1 MSRENPQKFF
11 DAALR
16 CRYSPDVSAIGRR
29 RAKPSLG
36 PLALRGLGILIAT
49 LGIGVFLWV
58 SLRRI
63 RYPLDLEWME
73 SGMMCHAL
81 RLLKGQGIY
90 VPPSVDFIPHLYTPL
105 YPALVAL
112 IGKLSG
118 DVTYLAA
125 RLLSLGSFLCAL
137 TIGVLWIRREG
148 GSLVCGLLAM
158 AIPAVTFAETG
169 GFFDLARADS
179 LQLGLTV
186 LGAYLASISEGR
198 TRVTVAAGLAL
209 VAGFFAKQTAAP
221 LGVGIGLAL
230 LLWDRRQA
238 VVLGLV
244 GVLGFV
250 IVSGLVNR
258 ASDGW
263 FWTYIF
269 RLHQSH
275 PFFAH
280 RAYVETP
287 KTLIAIVGPSLLLCL
302 WAAIGQWKGRLGERS
317 GRGLWFALWLGLC
330 GMATSCLGFG
340 TQWAHTN
347 AYIPGVFF
355 LSLAIGVC
363 AGRLW
368 SRPGRSVQESGAKLL
383 RELIVLFLLSLSVL
397 LPLGRLRVAEH
408 IPHRGH
414 FSAAASLLDRL
425 RAMPGEVLMPFHP
438 FYPHLVGKRTYLHRM
453 GVWDVRG
460 TVAGPVKDL
469 FAALREKR
477 FSHIVM
483 DDKVEATWA
492 DWPDVLLY
500 YRVSERFDGPKV
512 VEGAKTVPSLVL
524 TPMDELSP

>member
-1 MSRENPQKFF
+1 M
-11 DAALR
+11 
-16 CRYSPDVSAIGRR
+16 
-29 RAKPSLG
+29 LG
-36 PLALRGLGILIAT
+36 FVIAT

-73 SGMMCHAL
+73 SGMLCHAL
-81 RLLKGQGIY
+81 RIFQGQGIY

-105 YPALVAL
+105 YPTLVAL
-112 IGKLSG
+112 VGKLSG
-118 DVTYLAA
+118 DVTYFAA
-125 RLLSLGSFLCAL
+125 RLVSLASFLGAL
-137 TIGVLWIRREG
+137 AVGVLWIRRES
-148 GSLVCGLLAM
+148 GSLLCGLLAM

-179 LQLGLTV
+179 LQLFLTV
-186 LGAYLASISEGR
+186 LGAYLAFSSAGR
-198 TRVTVAAGLAL
+198 THVTVLAGLAL

-221 LGVGIGLAL
+221 LCVGIGLGML
-230 LLWDRRQA
+230 LVDRRQA

-244 GVLGFV
+244 GVTGFAL
-250 IVSGLVNR
+250 VSGLLYR
-258 ASDGW
+258 LSDGW

-275 PFFAH
+275 PFFAR

-287 KTLIAIVGPSLLLCL
+287 RTLLAIVGPALLVCV
-302 WAAIGQWKGRLGERS
+302 WAALGQWKGRLGDRP
-317 GRGLWFALWLGLC
+317 GRGLWCALWLGLC

-340 TQWAHTN
+340 TQWAHIN

-355 LSLAIGVC
+355 LSLAIGVS

-368 SRPGRSVQESGAKLL
+368 SRPGRAQQESGAKLL
-383 RELIVLFLLSLSVL
+383 RELIVLSLLSLSVL
-397 LPLGRLRVAEH
+397 LPIGRLRVNDH
-408 IPHRGH
+408 IPHRASW
-414 FSAAASLLDRL
+414 SAAASLLARL

-492 DWPDVLLY
+492 DWPDILLY
-500 YRVSERFDGPKV
+500 YRVSERFSGPNMY
-512 VEGAKTVPSLVL
+512 EGARTAPSLVL
-524 TPMDELSP
+524 TPMEELSP